1 MDPVHE
7 SGATKVE
14 MNLNGRANDLFRP
27 FILLPYLGVL
37 GVLCGYASMA
47 SLDPPCALFLPGF

>member
-14 MNLNGRANDLFRP
+14 MDLNGRANDLLRP
-27 FILLPYLGVL
+27 FILLPLSVPSVFSVAML
-37 GVLCGYASMA
+37 
-47 SLDPPCALFLPGF
+47 PPLRSDAWAGSTVQP